1 MILLLFLSMFLQ
13 CFGYESE
20 QAIGLP
26 LELTVKSAV
35 AGDVDLDGRIT
46 IADVVAL
53 IDYILAG
60 SSDAPI
66 TADVDLDGKV
76 SIADV
81 VFLID
86 IILYGPQETHDIS
99 SAYYYI
105 GTSNGWTPHDATY
118 KLTNGGGDVQANPVF
133 TVVIP
138 ATGGYNWFKIYPQ
151 ETMDV
156 AEADFW
162 NADFI
167 GYSQDG
173 ANGMSGTFVE
183 GPNDQVAF
191 SFKIPP
197 SATAVGYRLS
207 FDMKNRTFNFQGIES
222 SDTAR
227 ANELFK
233 KCYDYVNGH
242 SLIAGMDGGFTNYTR
257 QLWNSNELTTDEA
270 ICGWGDTG
278 TPEYCFNHYDA
289 SHPML
294 KGFYLALY
302 ACIDVCNEYL
312 EDFNDYDATKSAE
325 VRFLRALHYF
335 YLLDGWGNV
344 PLVTTTGAVNP
355 PQSSRVELFQWL
367 EQELLSLRDG
377 LCEPVTRHEGEV
389 DYGRVDRDAA
399 NLLLSRLYLN
409 AQVYTGVARWADAA
423 RYAKMVIDGP
433 HKLHTQSYAGTGI
446 DGVYREYTPYQML
459 FMGDNGNTA
468 AAGEAVFPLPHDGAR
483 ADNMRYGWG
492 GTTFLI
498 CSTVDTDVHPNPY
511 DPQDINGLYNNN
523 AWGGSRARPQLVRL
537 FFPNDDAPKAHVY
550 DVYPAAQDDRA
561 LFETVGRYLNVDV
574 VSDFRHGY
582 AAVKFNNFKTDGSR
596 GSSPTF
602 PDADFFMMRS
612 AEAYLT
618 YAEALTCKAGGVAPA
633 EAVEALNAI
642 RARAHAEQRTSYT
655 LYQILDEWGREF
667 YFEGRRRMD
676 LIRFNRYSGT
686 TDYLWSWKGGIL
698 EGRNFDAF
706 RNMFA
711 IPADVMA
718 ANPNLVQNPGYEY
731 EAAHP
736 ITFNLS
742 TPVNTLVDIDGFLYI
757 PFEWSEPDYWWP
769 SSLYYRL
776 EVSPT
781 NEWNVSTD
789 EAAAD
794 KTGELEADYAVLTP
808 TNLRSL
814 SSEVSVEELNW
825 ALTQICHWSED
836 NMPDCQPVYVRCV
849 AKGYNYS
856 NQCYSNV
863 VSLEVKPHYV
873 ATLDPPVNLWYMVGN
888 CIGDGSWWNNE
899 ASSVG
904 VSLIP
909 TYSAY
914 DTDGTSMDGSMYI
927 GYFPEGGQFKFIHV
941 PGDWSEQL
949 NFYNV
954 KNPGTFLSDEDG
966 DNHNIGITEAGYYRI
981 WINAKDEITIEQYT
995 EVPSIYESIS
1005 MPSDYNDWNPGN
1017 DFMAVVST
1025 SPVLENH
1032 DWFSRV
1038 TFDMDTYVKF
1048 AANGVWDYNWGNSDF
1063 PYGIGVQNG
1072 PSIPVKAGNYA
1083 VLFNDIM
1090 GTYDFVDLDAGPEPY
1105 VPYEPYVPSIS
1116 SAYYY
1121 IGTSNDWT
1129 PYDSTYKLDNGG
1141 GDVYANPVFTVTI
1154 PATGEDNTFKI
1165 YPQETM
1171 EADEGDFWNSD
1182 FIGYYSEASNGM
1194 SGTFVKGP
1202 NDQAAFSFV
1211 IPASIPADK
1220 YKLTFD
1226 MQNRTF
1232 EFQAIEGPDIS
1243 EPVVPDLWY
1252 LIGPGFG
1259 DGSWNNR
1266 GMDDVGVS
1274 MTPMYGVPG
1283 SATILKWVGYLAAR
1297 RTFKIIHTPGE
1308 SEQLSMVDGVIAL
1321 NNGDGGNIRVTEAG
1335 YYEITVNTDSY
1346 EVTIEKLDITPGV
1359 YSMMG
1364 MPGSYQGWNP
1374 AENLMIAVNT
1384 RAENHDWIVKDLT
1397 FAEYAELKFA
1407 ADGNWTANW
1416 GGNTFPVGLADQY
1429 GPNIPVAQGTYTV
1442 MFNDILGYY
1451 YFMTQE

>member
-1 MILLLFLSMFLQ
+1 MLLQ
-13 CFGYESE
+13 CFAQGLE
-20 QAIGLP
+20 QPEGLSP
-26 LELTVKSAV
+26 VSTVKSAMT
-35 AGDVDLDGRIT
+35 GDVDQDGTIS

-53 IDYILAG
+53 IDYILTG
-60 SSDAPI
+60 SSDIPVS
-66 TADVDLDGKV
+66 ADVDSDGFV

-81 VFLID
+81 VSLID
-86 IILYGPQETHDIS
+86 YILNGPQETHVIS

-105 GTSNGWTPHDATY
+105 GTSNNWTPHDATY
-118 KLTNGGGDVQANPVF
+118 KLNNGGGDVQANPVF

-138 ATGGYNWFKIYPQ
+138 ASGGYNWFKIYPQ

-156 AEADFW
+156 AAADFW

-197 SATAVGYRLS
+197 SATAVGYRLA
-207 FDMKNRTFNFQGIES
+207 FDMKNRTFNFQGLEA

-227 ANELFK
+227 ANQLFK

-242 SLIAGMDGGFTNYTR
+242 SLIAGMDGGFTNYIR

-278 TPEYCFNHYDA
+278 IPEYCFNHYDA

-294 KGFYLALY
+294 RGFFHALY

-312 EDFNDYDATKSAE
+312 EQFNDYDATKSAE

-344 PLVTTTGAVNP
+344 PLVTTTGAVNT

-399 NLLLSRLYLN
+399 NLLLARLYLN

-459 FMGDNGNTA
+459 FMGDNGNTDA
-468 AAGEAVFPLPHDGAR
+468 AAEAVFPLPNDGAR
-483 ADNMRYGWG
+483 EDNMRYGWG
-492 GTTFLI
+492 GATFLI
-498 CSTVDTDVHPNPY
+498 CSTVDGDVHPNPY
-511 DPQDINGLYNNN
+511 NPQDINGLYDNNFWAGN
-523 AWGGSRARPQLVRL
+523 RARPQLVRL
-537 FFPNDDAPKAHVY
+537 FFPNDDAPKAHAY
-550 DVYPAAQDDRA
+550 DVYPAANDDRA
-561 LFETVGRYLNVDV
+561 LFETADRHLNVEN

-596 GSSPTF
+596 GSSSTF

-618 YAEALTCKAGGVAPA
+618 YAEALTCQAGGVVPA
-633 EAVEALNAI
+633 QAVEALNAI

-655 LYQILDEWGREF
+655 LFQILDEWGREF

-676 LIRFNRYSGT
+676 LIRFNRYGGT

-698 EGRNFDAF
+698 AGRNFDAF
-706 RNMFA
+706 RNVFA
-711 IPADVMA
+711 IPSDVMA

-731 EAAHP
+731 EAAQI
-736 ITFNLS
+736 ITFDLR
-742 TPVNTLVDIDGFLYI
+742 TPVNTLVDLEEFLYI
-757 PFEWSEPDYWWP
+757 HFEWSEPDCWSP

-781 NEWNVSTD
+781 NEWNVSID

-794 KTGELEADYAVLTP
+794 KTGELVADYAVISP
-808 TNLRSL
+808 AYIRSL
-814 SSEVSVEELNW
+814 SCDMSVLELNW
-825 ALTQICHWSED
+825 ALTQLCHWSED
-836 NMPDCQPVYVRCV
+836 NLPDRQTVYVRCV
-849 AKGYNYS
+849 AN
-856 NQCYSNV
+856 CYSNV
-863 VSLEVKPHYV
+863 VNLEVKPHYV
-873 ATLDPPVNLWYMVGN
+873 RTLVQPIKLWYLVGN
-888 CIGDGSWWNNE
+888 CIGRASWANE
-899 ASSVG
+899 PGRIGVG
-904 VSLIP
+904 LIP
-909 TYSAY
+909 VYPAY
-914 DTDGTSMDGSMYI
+914 DNDGDLMACSMYI
-927 GYFPEGGQFKFIHV
+927 GYFPEGGQFKFIHT
-941 PGDWSEQL
+941 PGDWGEQL
-949 NFYNV
+949 NYYNV
-954 KNPGTFLSDEDG
+954 KNPGSFLSDEDG
-966 DNHNIGITEAGYYRI
+966 DNHVIGITEAGFYTIRI
-981 WINAKDEITIEQYT
+981 NGNDEITIEKYSEEPT
-995 EVPSIYESIS
+995 HYEMIS
-1005 MPSDYNDWNPGN
+1005 MPGNYQDWNPEN
-1017 DFMAVVST
+1017 NAMDAVSILNG
-1025 SPVLENH
+1025 LEFNH
-1032 DWFSRV
+1032 DWFAEM
-1038 TFDMDTYVKF
+1038 TFEEDTEIKF
-1048 AANGVWDYNWGNSDF
+1048 AANGGWDYNWGSSEF
-1063 PYGIGVQNG
+1063 PYGLGIQNG
-1072 PSIPVKAGNYA
+1072 PNIPVKAGNYA

-1090 GTYDFVDLDAGPEPY
+1090 GTYYFDDLDAASEAY

-1171 EADEGDFWNSD
+1171 EAGESDFWNSD

-1194 SGTFVKGP
+1194 SGTFVKSR
-1202 NDQAAFSFV
+1202 NDQAAFSFT
-1211 IPASIPADK
+1211 IPANSHADE
-1220 YKLTFD
+1220 YELTFD
-1226 MQNRTF
+1226 MLHRTF
-1232 EFQAIEGPDIS
+1232 KFRTIG
-1243 EPVVPDLWY
+1243 EPIVPDLWF
-1252 LIGPGFG
+1252 LAGNCIG
-1259 DGSWNNR
+1259 NCR
-1266 GMDDVGVS
+1266 GLTQINEEHVGTSLV
-1274 MTPMYGVPG
+1274 PMYATPG
-1283 SATILKWVGYLAAR
+1283 KLSQLTYVGFFQR
-1297 RTFKIIHTPGE
+1297 NDRFNGRFNIIHHPGDR
-1308 SEQLSMVDGVIAL
+1308 SEQWGTNANGEIVL
-1321 NNGDGGNIRVTEAG
+1321 NGPNPIQVPEAG
-1335 YYEITVNTDSY
+1335 YYRIDLDTGHRVLTM
-1346 EVTIEKLDITPGV
+1346 TKLDDYVPSV
-1359 YSMMG
+1359 YSTITL
-1364 MPGSYQGWNP
+1364 PGDYQGWDETKNP
-1374 AENLMIAVNT
+1374 MTAVGT
-1384 RAENHDWIVKDLT
+1384 MFENHDWIVKDLVVT
-1397 FAEYAELKFA
+1397 ESSLLKFA
-1407 ADGNWTANW
+1407 ANGDWDVNW
-1416 GGNTFPVGLADQY
+1416 GSNTFPVGMAYRD
-1429 GPNIPVAQGTYTV
+1429 GPNIPVAPGTYTV

-1451 YFMTQE
+1451 YFMEQ